1 MGKIAF
7 VFSGQG
13 AQFTGMGKDLYDNF
27 SAARKI
33 FDVSETIRKGTIDQC
48 FTASKEEL
56 SQTIN
61 TQPCLYTVDLAAA
74 ECLRAEGILPDAIA
88 GFSLGEI
95 AALTF
100 SQVFSLE
107 DGFRFV
113 CKRAQAMDTAAKA
126 SPSAMAAVLNLQ
138 NDLIEKTAM
147 KYNSVYPVN
156 YNCPGQL
163 VVAGLSDS
171 MDRFKAEIQSLGGRV
186 MMLAVSGGFH
196 SPFMNSA
203 SDELRAVVYDCLMNE
218 PKIPVYANVSGEPY
232 RSSDQAET
240 LIAQINHPVQWQK
253 TIENMSAVG
262 INTFIEV
269 GPGKVLSNLIKRTIP
284 DALLYNVQ
292 DKETFEQTLVNLQ

>member
-27 SAARKI
+27 SAARKFSTFPKQFAKVRSINALRHQKKSCLKQSIRSLVCTLLIWRQRNVFVRREFFGCHCRI
-33 FDVSETIRKGTIDQC
+33 FAR
-48 FTASKEEL
+48 
-56 SQTIN
+56 
-61 TQPCLYTVDLAAA
+61 
-74 ECLRAEGILPDAIA
+74 
-88 GFSLGEI
+88 EI

-218 PKIPVYANVSGEPY
+218 PKIPVYANVSE
-232 RSSDQAET
+232 
-240 LIAQINHPVQWQK
+240 
-253 TIENMSAVG
+253 
-262 INTFIEV
+262 
-269 GPGKVLSNLIKRTIP
+269 KRT
-284 DALLYNVQ
+284 AQ
-292 DKETFEQTLVNLQ
+292 